1 MISLRFA
8 QRLCAVVLT
17 PDFKVARVV
26 HARPPAFLLGVALD
40 KRAVGLLSI
49 SSQK

>member
-1 MISLRFA
+1 MVSLRFA

-26 HARPPAFLLGVALD
+26 HARPPTFLLGAGLD
-40 KRAVGLLSI
+40 KWAVWWLSI
-49 SSQK
+49 ISQN